1 MKNPLHDLQ
10 IEPHDIWVAFSLL
23 TRLPIPVDHAQAGAR
38 GAGAAWA
45 YPLVGLALGALA
57 GIAAAILLWLGLPA
71 GMAAAAAL
79 AVLASTTG
87 GMHEDG
93 LSDFADGI
101 GGNTVEQRLEIMKD
115 SRIGA
120 FGAIALILSLLARF
134 SAIGDM
140 SGWGLV
146 LGLAAIGGVS
156 RAAMVLVMYALPN
169 ARKGGLSASAGKPA
183 QSTMVLAL
191 GIGLLGAI
199 ILTGWAG
206 ILVFAI
212 GFLAIIPVAWLAKQ
226 TLGGQTGDVLGA
238 TQQFAEIA
246 ALGALLALQ

>member
-1 MKNPLHDLQ
+1 MKNPFHDLQ
-10 IEPHDIWVAFSLL
+10 IEAHDIWVAFSLL
-23 TRLPIPVDHAQAGAR
+23 TRLPVPVDHARAGER
-38 GAGAAWA
+38 GAAAAWA
-45 YPLVGLALGALA
+45 YPLVGLVLGAVA
-57 GIAAAILLWLGLPA
+57 GMVAAVLLWLGLPT

-79 AVLASTTG
+79 AVLATTTG

-93 LSDFADGI
+93 LSDFADGL
-101 GGNTVEQRLEIMKD
+101 GGHSVEQRLEIMKD

-134 SAIGDM
+134 SAIGEI

-146 LGLAAIGGVS
+146 LGLAAIGGMS
-156 RAAMVLVMYALPN
+156 RAAMVLVMYLLPN

-191 GIGLLGAI
+191 GIGLGGAV

-206 ILVFAI
+206 IIVFAI
-212 GFLAIIPVAWLAKQ
+212 GFLAIIPVAWLANR

-238 TQQFAEIA
+238 AQQFAEIA
-246 ALGALLALQ
+246 ALGALVALQ